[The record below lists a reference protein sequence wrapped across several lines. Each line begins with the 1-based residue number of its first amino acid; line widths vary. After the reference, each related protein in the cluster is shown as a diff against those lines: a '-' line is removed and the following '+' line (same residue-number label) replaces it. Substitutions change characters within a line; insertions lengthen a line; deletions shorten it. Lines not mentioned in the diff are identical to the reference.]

1 MQDIKPWYRSR
12 TILAS
17 LITIAAALAGLG
29 GVPVGPVDGSAIA
42 DSLLEGVA
50 AVSGIVAIIGRLSA
64 RQRIG

>member
-17 LITIAAALAGLG
+17 LITIAAALAGLSG
-29 GVPVGPVDGSAIA
+29 APAGPVDGSAIA